1 MQWWC
6 HDNDDTDE
14 FKIRFA
20 ECWISLSSKT
30 RRKSQFHKANHS
42 TRLQAAPILL
52 ISISSSSS
60 SSNHSTRPQA
70 APILFISMIIITWM
84 VMLLKSGRRQISFAF
99 DWLRWLR
106 WQLDERIV
114 LLKKRWNCNWTKHVY
129 SRTPSET
136 KLLLGLIFWEIIY
149 QAAKCWNEYHCFL
162 KEELQWLIYMRT

>member
-42 TRLQAAPILL
+42 TRL
-52 ISISSSSS
+52 
-60 SSNHSTRPQA
+60 QA

>member
-42 TRLQAAPILL
+42 TRLQAAPIL
-52 ISISSSSS
+52 
-60 SSNHSTRPQA
+60 
-70 APILFISMIIITWM
+70 FISMIIVTWM

-114 LLKKRWNCNWTKHVY
+114 LLKKRWNCNWTKHVF
-129 SRTPSET
+129 SRTPSERHFYWILFRCAGISWFQVVR
-136 KLLLGLIFWEIIY
+136 KSVSDVFRLAHLRVFQSYLS
-149 QAAKCWNEYHCFL
+149 
-162 KEELQWLIYMRT
+162 